1 MTRGSKRREDLI
13 FIIRGSPGI
22 QFREL
27 MRRTGIKNGAL
38 SNHLYRIEKAGTV
51 KVERLPR
58 QTRYYPPGISDLES
72 CVCKSLRRSTP
83 RRIIIELMLNRY
95 GLMFADVVSRVGK
108 SPSTVSVYMSQLVS
122 DGVVET
128 FIESRKKMYRISS
141 RDLVNRLI
149 DEYHPGM
156 LDKPASG
163 MEEMF
168 NSL

>member
-13 FIIRGSPGI
+13 CIIRGSPGI

-38 SNHLYRIEKAGTV
+38 SNHLYKIEKAGTI

-72 CVCKSLRRSTP
+72 NICKSLRRGTP
-83 RRIIIELMLNRY
+83 RRIIIEMMLDRH
-95 GLMFADVVSRVGK
+95 GLTFGDVVSRVAK
-108 SPSTVSVYMSQLVS
+108 SPSTVSVYLSQLVS
-122 DGVVET
+122 DGVVEM
-128 FIESRKKMYRISS
+128 FIENRKKMYRIGS

-149 DEYHPGM
+149 DKYHPGM
-156 LDKPASG
+156 LDEPTSG
-163 MEEMF
+163 MEEIF
-168 NSL
+168 SSL